1 MTVLNFNNGQEVLVE
16 INGEGRPVRQACIQ
30 APLHQQQPWSNQA
43 KSALSEALP
52 QGTAVKMELLAR
64 DVYGHVVARLLKEN
78 TDIASPLIN
87 SGGVFAYDGY
97 WGVRRPELSKT
108 GEFARSRKSGLWA
121 VQGGITR
128 PWDMIEAGGK
138 QVEP

>member
-1 MTVLNFNNGQEVLVE
+1 
-16 INGEGRPVRQACIQ
+16 
-30 APLHQQQPWSNQA
+30 
-43 KSALSEALP
+43 
-52 QGTAVKMELLAR
+52 MELQPR
-64 DVYGHVVARLLKEN
+64 DDVYWHVGARLLKEN

-87 SGGVFAYDGY
+87 SGRVFAYEVIGGCDDLNY
-97 WGVRRPELSKT
+97 QRLENI
-108 GEFARSRKSGLWA
+108 ARSRKSGLWA